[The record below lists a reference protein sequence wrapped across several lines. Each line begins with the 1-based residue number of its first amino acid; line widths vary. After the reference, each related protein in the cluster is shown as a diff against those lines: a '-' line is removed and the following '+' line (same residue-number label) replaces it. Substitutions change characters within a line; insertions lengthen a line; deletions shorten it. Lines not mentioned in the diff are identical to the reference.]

1 MLTKLMFTLS
11 MSKFDFKNRPTFIKL
26 DMVVRNL
33 SAPKI
38 ELDFSQYTGWIHIV
52 KNKNFLDNNGHRCVE
67 ICLE

>member
-11 MSKFDFKNRPTFIKL
+11 MSKFDFKNRPTFNKL

-38 ELDFSQYTGWIHIV
+38 ELDFSQYI
-52 KNKNFLDNNGHRCVE
+52 LDGY
-67 ICLE
+67 IL